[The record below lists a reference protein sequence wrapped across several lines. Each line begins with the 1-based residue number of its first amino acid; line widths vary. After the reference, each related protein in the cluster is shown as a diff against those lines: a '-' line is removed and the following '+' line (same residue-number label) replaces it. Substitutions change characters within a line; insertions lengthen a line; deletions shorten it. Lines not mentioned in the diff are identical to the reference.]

1 MGLTILADGS
11 NDQGVLFT
19 NVNVFDGEHE
29 KRVKNASVLVE
40 GNLIKLVSDSKI
52 DGKGARVIDG
62 GGRTLMPGLINA
74 HYHTMFASITLAE
87 GMDASEGYVTV
98 KAVKNAEKILMQG
111 FTTVRDMGGNS
122 FGLKRAIDEGLIIGP
137 RIYPSGPII
146 SQTSGHADFRPY
158 TAVPTSASESL
169 PDYLNIYRAGHLAL
183 ADGVPE
189 VIKRTRESLRMGATQ
204 IKLAAG
210 GGVASDYDPIDVG
223 EYTYEELKAAADVA
237 ATWNTY
243 VSVHVYTS
251 NSIRTAIRAGVRNI
265 EHGQMMDEATAKLFA
280 EKGIWLSIQPFL
292 DDEDAVPFPEGSQNR
307 EKQLEMSSGTHL
319 VYGLARK
326 YGVKTAFG
334 TDVLFSPQL
343 AERDGKALAKLKMWY
358 TPFEALKMATHDN
371 AELIK
376 MCGPREPYKKGDLG
390 VIRTGAYADLLIVD
404 GDPLED
410 IDLVADPEKNFR
422 VIMKDGNI
430 YKNTL

>member
-1 MGLTILADGS
+1 MESTTLANGSDG
-11 NDQGVLFT
+11 QGVLFT
-19 NVNVFDGEHE
+19 NVNVFDGVHE
-29 KRVKNASVLVE
+29 KSVKNASVLVE
-40 GNLIKLVSDSKI
+40 GGLIKRVSDSNI
-52 DGKGARVIDG
+52 GRKGVMVING

-74 HYHTMFASITLAE
+74 HYHTMFASITLPE
-87 GMDASEGYVTV
+87 GMNTSEGYVNI
-98 KAVKNAEKILMQG
+98 KAARNAEKLLMQG

-122 FGLKRAIDEGLIIGP
+122 FGLKRAIDEGIIPGP

-158 TAVPTSASESL
+158 TAVPTSAAEPL
-169 PDYLNIYRAGHLAL
+169 PDYLNMYRNGHLAL

-210 GGVASDYDPIDVG
+210 GGVTSDYDPIDVG

-251 NSIRTAIRAGVRNI
+251 NSIRTAIRAGVRSI
-265 EHGQMMDEATAKLFA
+265 EHGQMMDEATAKLIA
-280 EKGIWLSIQPFL
+280 EKGIWLSTQPFL

-307 EKQLEMSSGTHL
+307 EKQLEMTSGTHQ
-319 VYGLARK
+319 VYGWAKR
-326 YGVKTAFG
+326 YGIKTAFG
-334 TDVLFSPQL
+334 TDVLFSSKL
-343 AERDGKALAKLKMWY
+343 AERDGKVLAKLKMWY
-358 TPFEALKMATHDN
+358 TPFEVLKMVTHDN
-371 AELIK
+371 AHLLK
-376 MCGPREPYKKGDLG
+376 MCGPREPYRKGHLG
-390 VIRTGAYADLLIVD
+390 EIRAGAYADLLLVD

-410 IDLVADPEKNFR
+410 LDLVADSERNFR